1 MKKHRMLID
10 GTWVDA
16 ASGEWFESVNPFTA
30 EPWALVPRGGKT
42 DVDRAVASARHAFY
56 GKDWRG
62 LTASA
67 RGALLR
73 RLADL
78 LAAEADHLAEIETTD
93 NGKLLSEMRVQL
105 QYAPKWFHYFAG
117 LADKIEGRVLPS
129 DKGAF
134 FNFTREEPLGV
145 VAAITPWNSPLL
157 LAAWKLAPALA
168 AGNTV
173 VLKPSEHSS
182 VSALVFGELFEK
194 AGFPPGVVNIVTGF
208 GSEVGEP
215 LLSHPDVAK
224 VAFTGGDRTGQ
235 AVYEQ
240 AARGIKRVTLELG
253 GKSANVVFDD
263 ADLDAAVNGVVAGI
277 FAATGQTCIAGSR
290 ALIHRPIF
298 DAFADR
304 LVSLARS
311 ARMGNPLDLTTQVG
325 PITTHPQY
333 EKVLDY
339 MNVAKGEG
347 AVCVL
352 GGGPARRPECGT
364 GWFVE
369 PTIFT
374 GVRPEMRIANEEVF
388 GPLLALIPFDDEEEA
403 IQIANSTI
411 YGLAAGVWTSS
422 IRRAFTM
429 SERLEAGTVWVNCY
443 RVTSYM
449 TPFGGYKR
457 SGFGREGG
465 MEAIREYLQTKSVWI
480 DISGSTQNPFGLR

>member
-1 MKKHRMLID
+1 MLID
-10 GTWVDA
+10 GARADA
-16 ASGEWFESVNPFTA
+16 ASGEFFESINPFTA
-30 EPWALVPRGGKT
+30 QPWALIPRGRKA
-42 DVDRAVASARHAFY
+42 DVDRAVAAAKKAFY
-56 GKDWRG
+56 GNAWRG

-73 RLADL
+73 KLGDL
-78 LAAEADHLAEIETTD
+78 VAAEADRLAEIETTD

-105 QYAPKWFHYFAG
+105 HYAPKWFYYFGG

-129 DKGAF
+129 DKPGF

-182 VSALVFGELFEK
+182 VSALVLGELFEK

-208 GSEVGEP
+208 GGEVGEP
-215 LLSHPDVAK
+215 LLNHPDVAK

-235 AVYEQ
+235 AVYEK
-240 AARGIKRVTLELG
+240 AAKGIKRVTLELG

-304 LVSLARS
+304 LVNLARS
-311 ARMGNPLDLTTQVG
+311 ARMGNPLDLSTQVG

-339 MNVAKGEG
+339 MNVAKQEG

-352 GGGPARRPECGT
+352 GGGAAKRPECGT

-369 PTIFT
+369 PTIYT
-374 GVRPEMRIANEEVF
+374 GVRPQMRIANEEVF

-422 IRRAFTM
+422 MRRAFTM

-465 MEAIREYLQTKSVWI
+465 MEAIREYLQTKAVWI
-480 DISGSTQNPFGLR
+480 DISGTTQNPFGLR

>member
-1 MKKHRMLID
+1 MKKHRMLVD
-10 GTWVDA
+10 GEWVDA
-16 ASGEWFESVNPFTA
+16 LSGQWLESLNPFTA
-30 EPWALVPRGGKT
+30 QPWALIPRGGRA
-42 DVDRAVASARHAFY
+42 DVDRAVASAKKAFY
-56 GKDWRG
+56 GNDWRG
-62 LTASA
+62 LTATA

-78 LAAEADHLAEIETTD
+78 LAAEAETLAELETTD

-105 QYAPKWFHYFAG
+105 HYAPKWFHYFAG
-117 LADKIEGRVLPS
+117 LADKIEGRVLLT
-129 DKGAF
+129 DKPGF

-194 AGFPPGVVNIVTGF
+194 AGFPPGVVNVITGF
-208 GSEVGEP
+208 GGEVGEP
-215 LLSHPDVAK
+215 LITHADVAK

-235 AVYEQ
+235 SVYEQ

-253 GKSANVVFDD
+253 GKSANIVFDD
-263 ADLDAAVNGVVAGI
+263 ANLEAAVNGVAAGI

-290 ALIHRPIF
+290 ALIHRRVY
-298 DAFADR
+298 DAFVDR
-304 LVSLARS
+304 LIALARS
-311 ARMGNPLDLTTQVG
+311 ARMGNPLDLQTQVG

-333 EKVLDY
+333 EKVLSY
-339 MNVAKGEG
+339 MQVAKDEG
-347 AVCVL
+347 ATCLL
-352 GGGPARRPECGT
+352 GGGPARRPECGS

-369 PTIFT
+369 PTIFS
-374 GVRPEMRIANEEVF
+374 GVQPEMRIANEEVF
-388 GPLLALIPFDDEEEA
+388 GPLLALIPFDEEDEA
-403 IQIANSTI
+403 VRIANSTI

-422 IRRAFTM
+422 IRRALTM

-449 TPFGGYKR
+449 SPFGGYKR

-465 MEAIREYLQTKSVWI
+465 MEAIREYLQSKSVWI
-480 DISGSTQNPFGLR
+480 DMEGRTPSPFALR

>member
-10 GTWVDA
+10 GSWVEA
-16 ASGEWFESVNPFTA
+16 ASGEFFESINPFTA
-30 EPWALVPRGGKT
+30 KPWALIPRGAKA
-42 DVDRAVASARHAFY
+42 DVDSAVAAARRAFY

-78 LAAEADHLAEIETTD
+78 LAVEADQLAEIESTD

-105 QYAPKWFHYFAG
+105 HYAPKWFHYFAG

-129 DKGAF
+129 DKPGF

-168 AGNTV
+168 AGNTA

-208 GSEVGEP
+208 GNEVGEP
-215 LLSHPDVAK
+215 LLIHPDVAK

-235 AVYEQ
+235 SVYEQ

-253 GKSANVVFDD
+253 GKSANIVFDD

-290 ALIHRPIF
+290 ALIHRPVF

-304 LVSLARS
+304 LVALAKS
-311 ARMGNPLDLTTQVG
+311 ARMGDPLDLATQVG
-325 PITTHPQY
+325 PITTKPQY

-339 MNVAKGEG
+339 VNVARQEG

-352 GGGPARRPECGT
+352 GGGPAKRPECGT

-374 GVRPEMRIANEEVF
+374 GVGPEMRIANEEVF
-388 GPLLALIPFDDEEEA
+388 GPLLALIPFDDEEDA
-403 IQIANSTI
+403 IRIANSTI

-480 DISGSTQNPFGLR
+480 DLEGKTANPFGLR

>member
-1 MKKHRMLID
+1 MKKHRMLVD
-10 GTWVDA
+10 GAWLDPAT
-16 ASGEWFESVNPFTA
+16 GEWFESVNPYTA
-30 EPWALVPRGGKT
+30 QPWALIPRGGST
-42 DVDRAVASARHAFY
+42 DVDRAVASARKAFY
-56 GKDWRG
+56 SKEWRG

-73 RLADL
+73 KLADL
-78 LAAEADHLAEIETTD
+78 LAVEADRLAELETTD
-93 NGKLLSEMRVQL
+93 NGKLLAEMRAQL
-105 QYAPKWFHYFAG
+105 HYAPKWIHYFAG
-117 LADKIEGRVLPS
+117 LADKIEGRVLPT
-129 DKGAF
+129 DKPGF

-145 VAAITPWNSPLL
+145 IAAITPWNSPLL
-157 LAAWKLAPALA
+157 LAIWKLAPALA

-194 AGFPPGVVNIVTGF
+194 AGFPPGVVNIITGF
-208 GSEVGEP
+208 GNEVGEP
-215 LLSHPDVAK
+215 LITHRDVAK

-240 AARGIKRVTLELG
+240 AARSIKRVTLELG
-253 GKSANVVFDD
+253 GKSANIVFDD
-263 ADLDAAVNGVVAGI
+263 AELDQAVKGVVAGI

-290 ALIHRPIF
+290 ALIHRPIY
-298 DAFADR
+298 DAFVER
-304 LVSLARS
+304 LITLARS
-311 ARMGNPLDLTTQVG
+311 ARMGNPLDLDTQVG
-325 PITTHPQY
+325 PITTRPQY

-339 MNVAKGEG
+339 MQVAKNEG
-347 AVCVL
+347 AVCLL
-352 GGGPARRPECGT
+352 GGGPALRPECGT

-369 PTIFT
+369 PTVFAS
-374 GVRPEMRIANEEVF
+374 VRPEMRIANEEVF

-411 YGLAAGVWTSS
+411 YGLAAGAWTSS
-422 IRRAFTM
+422 IRRALVM

-449 TPFGGYKR
+449 TPFGGFKR

-465 MEAIREYLQTKSVWI
+465 AEAIREYLQTKSVWI
-480 DISGSTQNPFGLR
+480 DIEGKTPNPFGLR